1 MSTGKN
7 PQTFPL
13 LSHVKCLICCE
24 EVNLKCCFP
33 SSFVSCCLICVQQVL
48 CSLPQDSQN
57 WAGSQSHLISWGKW
71 TPKSESRAASWRRY
85 QGRQIRSLQ
94 GDRRKK
100 NLPQKRRGLGDREPA
115 KERAPEC
122 TTQNHPDSLLT
133 LHGMWHQS
141 GASTPAQHGKKGPT
155 TLQLQILGEGLVIQS
170 VQVLT
175 DWILSDRKISS
186 ICGNF

>member
-1 MSTGKN
+1 MLLSQQFCVLLFDLRTASSLFSSTGL
-7 PQTFPL
+7 PELGRQPVPL
-13 LSHVKCLICCE
+13 D
-24 EVNLKCCFP
+24 FM
-33 SSFVSCCLICVQQVL
+33 
-48 CSLPQDSQN
+48 
-57 WAGSQSHLISWGKW
+57 GKW

-155 TLQLQILGEGLVIQS
+155 TLQLQTLGEGLVIQS